1 MAQQLLGQHIVW
13 EQLSEQQHWVLNK
26 RAEKVPVDK
35 VVKQW
40 AMRFPEETGFGKSAF
55 ETCIISSVLGLHWN
69 KGENIGAHPYLCQKD
84 LSALERFVEIKC
96 EENEEC
102 PIDTVL
108 QEAKRLKIARN
119 ASAVTCLRLL
129 NHFGLSHKLE
139 EIAVK
144 APSPSRVSNLSNLI
158 SVKTEQVMKKL
169 SHLILLLMHSSL
181 TRTLHV
187 LDSVQTSQ

>member
-1 MAQQLLGQHIVW
+1 MKFFFYSLIF
-13 EQLSEQQHWVLNK
+13 K
-26 RAEKVPVDK
+26 
-35 VVKQW
+35 
-40 AMRFPEETGFGKSAF
+40 KS
-55 ETCIISSVLGLHWN
+55 S
-69 KGENIGAHPYLCQKD
+69 KD
-84 LSALERFVEIKC
+84 LKFNLRKRTSSFNEDISER
-96 EENEEC
+96 NS

-108 QEAKRLKIARN
+108 QEAKRLKIDRN